1 VTFLGHCFRHKRQP
15 VTKLLSLP
23 VVERL
28 SLRRL
33 QGHRDVPTVSAQA
46 ARQHLEHL
54 GLQLGELVAGRLGS
68 RSFSGHPHRWG
79 EGWFFEI
86 RDGGLNWCFR
96 RDDKAA
102 IDCRI
107 KFLHDIFVRVRVKQP
122 LAILDNMQEALAD
135 SMAGPRLSLL
145 ND

>member
-1 VTFLGHCFRHKRQP
+1 MV
-15 VTKLLSLP
+15 
-23 VVERL
+23 
-28 SLRRL
+28 
-33 QGHRDVPTVSAQA
+33 
-46 ARQHLEHL
+46 
-54 GLQLGELVAGRLGS
+54 
-68 RSFSGHPHRWG
+68 
-79 EGWFFEI
+79 FEI

-107 KFLHDIFVRVRVKQP
+107 KFLHDIFVRVRVQQP